1 MNEKV
6 PSTSIV
12 ECFLSI
18 ILYLMPWSNNCTQ
31 KNSRLGLLFYLV
43 KLWSI
48 YY

>member
-18 ILYLMPWSNNCTQ
+18 ILYLMPWSNNCTKKKKFQ
-31 KNSRLGLLFYLV
+31 TWPTLL
-43 KLWSI
+43 SC
-48 YY
+48 